1 VVAEICR
8 HLDGLPLAIELAA
21 ARVKLLPPQAL
32 LARLTPR
39 LNVLSSG
46 ARDVPARQQTLRN
59 TIAWSH
65 QLLDAEEQQLFRRL
79 SVFVGGCRLSA
90 LEAVAAALDGEV
102 GRVFEG
108 VASLLDQSLLLQ
120 SEQEGEEP
128 RLQMLE
134 TIREYGLELLEASG
148 EKEKTQR
155 VHAAYYL
162 ALAEEAEPELAG
174 PRQAMWLERLEQEH
188 DNLRAALS
196 WSLEQGVDEE
206 AAYRREVA
214 MRLGGALR
222 QFWISHAHLAEG
234 RTFLERAIA
243 ASRGAAPTL
252 RAKVLIAAA
261 DIALV
266 QGNRQRGEALAE
278 EGLLL
283 CREVGDRV
291 GIAFCLYQLGFFA
304 TTKGQYAQARTLLE
318 ESATLYRALGNREL
332 GWTLYALGR
341 LDVMQGEY
349 GKARAHYEE
358 ALGRAREVGIMEYI
372 ADSLSLIAWVEARQR
387 NYTAVR
393 SLYGEI
399 LTLA

>member
-1 VVAEICR
+1 
-8 HLDGLPLAIELAA
+8 
-21 ARVKLLPPQAL
+21 
-32 LARLTPR
+32 
-39 LNVLSSG
+39 
-46 ARDVPARQQTLRN
+46 
-59 TIAWSH
+59 
-65 QLLDAEEQQLFRRL
+65 
-79 SVFVGGCRLSA
+79 
-90 LEAVAAALDGEV
+90 
-102 GRVFEG
+102 
-108 VASLLDQSLLLQ
+108 
-120 SEQEGEEP
+120 
-128 RLQMLE
+128 M
-134 TIREYGLELLEASG
+134 
-148 EKEKTQR
+148 
-155 VHAAYYL
+155 
-162 ALAEEAEPELAG
+162 
-174 PRQAMWLERLEQEH
+174 
-188 DNLRAALS
+188 
-196 WSLEQGVDEE
+196 
-206 AAYRREVA
+206 
-214 MRLGGALR
+214 
-222 QFWISHAHLAEG
+222 
-234 RTFLERAIA
+234 
-243 ASRGAAPTL
+243 
-252 RAKVLIAAA
+252 
-261 DIALV
+261 ALV

-283 CREVGDRV
+283 CREVGDRA